1 MLKGKT
7 MRRLAVLAAVQQVAQ
22 NHSNHII
29 NDVNDDGKT
38 ICIESDH
45 SNILGYN
52 ITSDIGNTG
61 KNGHF
66 ETDLH
71 GQVNILLGGAMLS
84 GVIMVLIVICYC
96 CHKNMK
102 KHRPQEYSHYWRPE
116 PDVHSL
122 EVFTMD
128 SHITCPERVAMTNPE
143 DGTQAALPCP
153 LTPPGPPPAYESL
166 IFDPQ
171 SLPFSSEKKD
181 TTTTTIDVPTNDLTI
196 NEEDASNINLETG
209 QTKKDENPKD
219 DRDLPTYEAALK
231 LEADGYV

>member
-1 MLKGKT
+1 
-7 MRRLAVLAAVQQVAQ
+7 MRGLAVLAAVQMAQ
-22 NHSNHII
+22 NHSNNI
-29 NDVNDDGKT
+29 VNGVDESKT
-38 ICIESDH
+38 SIESDR

-52 ITSDIGNTG
+52 VSSNSGSTG

-71 GQVNILLGGAMLS
+71 GHVNILLGGAMLS

-102 KHRPQEYSHYWRPE
+102 KYRPQEYSHYWRPE

-153 LTPPGPPPAYESL
+153 LTPGPPPAYESL

-181 TTTTTIDVPTNDLTI
+181 TMEVPTNESTMNEDCSTI
-196 NEEDASNINLETG
+196 NSETS
-209 QTKKDENPKD
+209 QPKKEENPKD
-219 DRDLPTYEAALK
+219 DKDLPSYEAALK

>member
-1 MLKGKT
+1 M
-7 MRRLAVLAAVQQVAQ
+7 VAAQAAQ
-22 NHSNHII
+22 SRSNSSI
-29 NDVNDDGKT
+29 NGVNENRATSID
-38 ICIESDH
+38 ESDP

-52 ITSDIGNTG
+52 ISSNASGSG

-71 GQVNILLGGAMLS
+71 GHVNILLGGAMLS
-84 GVIMVLIVICYC
+84 GMIMVLIVICYC

-102 KHRPQEYSHYWRPE
+102 KYRPQEYSHYWRAE

-128 SHITCPERVAMTNPE
+128 SHIACPERVATTNPE

-153 LTPPGPPPAYESL
+153 LTPGPPPAYESL

-171 SLPFSSEKKD
+171 SLAFSSEKKD
-181 TTTTTIDVPTNDLTI
+181 TAEVPANESTL
-196 NEEDASNINLETG
+196 NEEAATLDSESSQAKNE
-209 QTKKDENPKD
+209 ENTKD

>member
-1 MLKGKT
+1 
-7 MRRLAVLAAVQQVAQ
+7 MRRLAVLAAVQVAQ
-22 NHSNHII
+22 NHSNNIVH
-29 NDVNDDGKT
+29 DVDDGKF
-38 ICIESDH
+38 IESDH

-52 ITSDIGNTG
+52 VTSNIGNTG

-102 KHRPQEYSHYWRPE
+102 KYRPQEYSHYWRPE

-122 EVFTMD
+122 E
-128 SHITCPERVAMTNPE
+128 CPERVTITTNPE

-153 LTPPGPPPAYESL
+153 LMTPGPPPPAYESL

-171 SLPFSSEKKD
+171 SLPFSNEKKD
-181 TTTTTIDVPTNDLTI
+181 TTTTTEVSTMNELTI
-196 NEEDASNINLETG
+196 NEEDPSTFNSETG
-209 QTKKDENPKD
+209 QSKKDDNSID
-219 DRDLPTYEAALK
+219 DKDLPTYEAALK

>member
-1 MLKGKT
+1 

-22 NHSNHII
+22 NHSNNNII
-29 NDVNDDGKT
+29 NDVNDDSKT

-181 TTTTTIDVPTNDLTI
+181 TATTIDVPTNDLTI

>member
-7 MRRLAVLAAVQQVAQ
+7 MRGLAVLAAVQIAQ
-22 NHSNHII
+22 NHSNNIVHD
-29 NDVNDDGKT
+29 NNDDSKT
-38 ICIESDH
+38 MFIESDH
-45 SNILGYN
+45 SNIVGYN

-102 KHRPQEYSHYWRPE
+102 KYRPQEYSHYWRPE

-166 IFDPQ
+166 IFDHQ
-171 SLPFSSEKKD
+171 SLPFSADKKD
-181 TTTTTIDVPTNDLTI
+181 TTTTAAADVPMNELTI
-196 NEEDASNINLETG
+196 NEEEASTINSETS
-209 QTKKDENPKD
+209 QAKKNDNHKND
-219 DRDLPTYEAALK
+219 IDLPTYEAALK